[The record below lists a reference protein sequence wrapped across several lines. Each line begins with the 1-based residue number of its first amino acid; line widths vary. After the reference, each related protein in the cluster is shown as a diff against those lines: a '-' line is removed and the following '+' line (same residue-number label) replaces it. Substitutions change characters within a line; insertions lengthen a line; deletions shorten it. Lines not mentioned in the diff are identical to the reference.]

1 MGQRIYPDSP
11 IRRNLM
17 AVGNAQMS
25 FTLPRNYFVEVDGMY
40 MHGMVAGNTAINDMG
55 NINLTLKKRL
65 LKNKLTVSLGVQNI
79 ISTTQRITVK
89 EADFERVMVI
99 DQPWQ
104 RPSIRFQISYNFNS
118 GKQFRAKSVESGSAE
133 DRDRIGSGGNSA
145 Q

>member
-1 MGQRIYPDSP
+1 
-11 IRRNLM
+11 
-17 AVGNAQMS
+17 
-25 FTLPRNYFVEVDGMY
+25 
-40 MHGMVAGNTAINDMG
+40 MG

-104 RPSIRFQISYNFNS
+104 RPAVRFQISYNFNS

-133 DRDRIGSGGNSA
+133 DIGRIGSGGNSA